1 LQFAQSIC
9 FVLFCSLREK
19 YGGVFS
25 LKLGSYRFVMAATP
39 EAANEML
46 VKKSANFAGRPQTY
60 SFEMQS
66 LGMLCQWE

>member
-1 LQFAQSIC
+1 
-9 FVLFCSLREK
+9 
-19 YGGVFS
+19 
-25 LKLGSYRFVMAATP
+25 MAATP